1 MMQFLKVPMR
11 VTKPFKL
18 LLLLAASSVALAQVD
33 GEEHNGEELF
43 NARCAACH
51 LNPDPVANA
60 HAPSKEDIARF
71 TPNSVYSALSEGLM
85 RLQATGLSDGD
96 LRALALYLTGKE
108 VSDVQLEI
116 TANLCENNPPLLDP
130 EDAPIWNG
138 WGPDTRNT
146 RFAEYGGLT
155 AADIPKL
162 RLKWA
167 YGLPGESQPRAQ
179 PAIVGGRVYVGNRAG
194 ALYSLDAESGCTYWS
209 YLPRSGIR
217 SALTVGPITLADGTE
232 AQAVYFVD
240 ILANAYA
247 VNAHTGEA
255 IWVRQVDDHPA
266 VRGTGAVTL
275 HEGRLYV
282 PMTGVT
288 EENTASN
295 PDYSCCT
302 FRGSVTS
309 FDANTGETVWK
320 YYAVPEPQFRGK
332 SANGVDLYGPAGVGI
347 WSAPTIDAER
357 KLVYVAT
364 GNAYA
369 EPVPPTANA
378 IVAID
383 IASGEMQWAKQ
394 LTPDDAWIGGCPPNS
409 DNPNCPDDVGPD
421 FDFSASPVLTTTPSG
436 KDVLVVPQKSGLAY
450 ALDPANEGEVLWQ
463 YRAGPGS
470 AIGGVWGA
478 AVADGI
484 AYVAV
489 GGYQFEERGGIHGI
503 DVETGERLWFT
514 PPQDLLCAPGP
525 GCSASQSAA
534 VTAIPGAVFSGSADG
549 GMRAYAARTGEIL
562 WTFDANQSFETVNG
576 VEANG
581 ASFDGNGPVVAGGV
595 LYFLSGSGGF
605 VGRPG
610 NVLLAFEVEE

>member
-1 MMQFLKVPMR
+1 MHKSV
-11 VTKPFKL
+11 KL
-18 LLLLAASSVALAQVD
+18 LLLALVAVSPAGSAQD
-33 GEEHNGEELF
+33 NGEALF

-51 LNPDPVANA
+51 LNPDPQVNA
-60 HAPSKEDIARF
+60 HAPSKEDMARF
-71 TPNSVYSALSEGLM
+71 TPNSVYSALTDGLM
-85 RLQATGLSDGD
+85 RLQATGLGD
-96 LRALALYLTGKE
+96 TDMRALAKYLTNRE
-108 VSDVQLEI
+108 VSDIQLEV
-116 TANLCENNPPLLDP
+116 TANMCTSNPPLLAP
-130 EDAPIWNG
+130 ADAPLWNG
-138 WGPDTRNT
+138 WGPDTHNT
-146 RFAEYGGLT
+146 RFAVNGGVS
-155 AADIPKL
+155 AADLPKL

-194 ALYSLDAESGCTYWS
+194 ALYSLDADTGCTYWS

-217 SALTVGPITLADGTE
+217 SALTVGPVTLADGS
-232 AQAVYFVD
+232 AGQAVFFVD

-247 VNAHTGEA
+247 VNAHTGEPL
-255 IWVRQVDDHPA
+255 WVRQVDSHPA

-302 FRGSVTS
+302 FRGSLSS
-309 FDANTGETVWK
+309 FDASSGDLVWK
-320 YYAVPEPQFRGK
+320 FYTVPEPQLRGK
-332 SANGVDLYGPAGVGI
+332 SANGVDLYGPAGAGI
-347 WSAPTIDAER
+347 WSAPTIDAAR
-357 KLVYVAT
+357 GVIYVAT

-369 EPVPPTANA
+369 EPAPPTANA
-378 IVAID
+378 VLALS
-383 IASGEMQWAKQ
+383 IASGELLWSKQ
-394 LTPDDAWIGGCPPNS
+394 LTPDDAWIGGCRPGVV
-409 DNPNCPDDVGPD
+409 NPNCPENIGPD
-421 FDFSASPVLTTTPSG
+421 FDFSAPPILTTTPSG
-436 KDVLVVPQKSGLAY
+436 REVLVIPQKSGLAY
-450 ALDPANEGEVLWQ
+450 ALDPANQGAVLWQ

-470 AIGGVWGA
+470 AIGGIWGA
-478 AVADGI
+478 AVAEGV

-514 PPQDLLCAPGP
+514 PPQALLCEPGP
-525 GCSASQSAA
+525 GCSTSQSAA

-562 WTFDANQSFETVNG
+562 WTFDANRGFETVNG

-581 ASFDGNGPVVAGGV
+581 ASFDGAGPVVAGGIV
-595 LYFLSGSGGF
+595 YMLAGSGGF

-610 NVLLAFEVEE
+610 NVLLAFEIAK